1 MAPLTYL
8 AQALVDLKKENV
20 IALVEDKL
28 KGGTPPLEIVKELND
43 GMTEVGER
51 FATCEYFISE
61 LMYSSHIMKEV
72 MVKLEP
78 LFEHADLS
86 ESGGMVVIGTVKGD
100 IHDIGKNIVVTLL
113 RNAGFRVIDMGIDV
127 TADRFVDKLKETGA
141 KVLGLSC
148 LLNLAFQEM
157 KNVVDALKKA
167 GIRDQ
172 VKVII
177 GGTPTDEQVREYVGA
192 DYYAPD
198 AVVGVKIC
206 KEIYFGFLLGLE
218 AP

>member
-1 MAPLTYL
+1 MAQLTDL
-8 AQALVDLKKENV
+8 AKALVNLGKDRVNA
-20 IALVEDKL
+20 IVEDKL
-28 KGGTPPLEIVKELND
+28 KRGIPPLEIVKELND
-43 GMTEVGER
+43 GMIEVGER
-51 FATCEYFISE
+51 FASGEYFISE
-61 LMYSSHIMKEV
+61 LIYSSHIMKEA
-72 MVKLEP
+72 MVQLEP
-78 LFEHADLS
+78 LFEHVDLG
-86 ESGGMVVIGTVKGD
+86 ELGGKVVIGTVKGD

-113 RNAGFRVIDMGIDV
+113 RNAGFKVIDLGVDV
-127 TADRFVDKLKETGA
+127 GTERFVEILQETKA

-157 KNVVDALKKA
+157 KNVVDMLKKA

-206 KEIYFGFLLGLE
+206 KEIYAL
-218 AP
+218 

>member
-1 MAPLTYL
+1 MAQLTDL
-8 AQALVDLKKENV
+8 AKALVNLEKDRVNA
-20 IALVEDKL
+20 IVEDKL
-28 KGGTPPLEIVKELND
+28 KRGIPPLEIVKELND
-43 GMTEVGER
+43 GMIEVGER
-51 FATCEYFISE
+51 FASGEYFISE
-61 LMYSSHIMKEV
+61 LIYSSHIMKEA
-72 MVKLEP
+72 MVQLEP
-78 LFEHADLS
+78 LFEHVDLC
-86 ESGGMVVIGTVKGD
+86 ELGGKVVIGTVKGD

-113 RNAGFRVIDMGIDV
+113 RNAGFKVIDLGVDV
-127 TADRFVDKLKETGA
+127 GTERFVEILQETKA

-157 KNVVDALKKA
+157 KNVVDMLKKA

-198 AVVGVKIC
+198 AVAGIKIC
-206 KEIYFGFLLGLE
+206 KEIY
-218 AP
+218 AQ